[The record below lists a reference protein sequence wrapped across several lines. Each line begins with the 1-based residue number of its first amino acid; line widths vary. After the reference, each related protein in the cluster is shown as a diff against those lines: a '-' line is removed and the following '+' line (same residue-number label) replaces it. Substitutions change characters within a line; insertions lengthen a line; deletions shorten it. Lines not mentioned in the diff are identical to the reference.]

1 MSKGVIHAGKGTSLS
16 SGNANEN
23 ERRGWNEETYRRKNS
38 NPLNNYDWSRHH
50 LNFEV
55 VDGAVRPLG
64 SQEFSL
70 YERYQNTM
78 AELDYKEYK
87 DGATNKQHSYVEL
100 IVSGSTERM
109 RKIAF
114 GDQKVDFSR
123 NPEQWR
129 NWNVTR
135 TKDIEKWAVDVFDL
149 MCDRYGKENIIG
161 FEVHL
166 DETAPH
172 IHCNIVP
179 TAIKKRRGNVG
190 GYIKMDADG
199 NPMTY
204 TKGKHV
210 GEIIKISA
218 KKYEAL
224 SEDAKK
230 NFRRNERGT
239 VRVLSFATHFG
250 DKSEERSEKMSQLH
264 TELYERVGKKWG
276 LERGDVLAEL
286 SEEERRAR
294 KHLSKQ
300 ERKALDEAEGKKE
313 KLESITSTMKKEIDD
328 LDDTLLLYER
338 NKADMEDELKDLLKK
353 SEERAQMEKEIA
365 NKRAEHTELE
375 NKIVDKKEKLSRAE
389 AELDGKLRQNRI
401 LSDANQ
407 KLRREKAE
415 LEGEEAPLSRFL
427 RRPDVAKAWESH
439 RRLEDHAKG
448 AFTEAV
454 GSIRNFSERRSAD
467 FNDVERQ
474 SIATALFSKCRIES
488 WEPSEENLKKAG
500 EFLYSEWEP
509 DSTSSEWWNHVVN
522 LRIGQLASELFLQ
535 IGQSYGASGG
545 GGGSNI
551 TDLTDWSG
559 RKKR

>member
-23 ERRGWNEETYRRKNS
+23 ERRGWTEETYRRKNVQ
-38 NPLNNYDWSRHH
+38 PLNNYDWSRRQ

-55 VDGAVRPLG
+55 VNGAVRPLG
-64 SQEFSL
+64 SQEVSL
-70 YERYQNTM
+70 YERYQKLM

-100 IVSGSTERM
+100 IVSGSTEKM
-109 RKIAF
+109 RTMAF
-114 GDQKVDFSR
+114 GDQNVDYTR
-123 NPEQWR
+123 NPNQWQ

-135 TKDIEKWAVDVFDL
+135 TKDIEDWALDVFGF

-179 TAIKKRRGNVG
+179 TATKKQRGNVS
-190 GYIKMDADG
+190 GYFKVDANG
-199 NPMTY
+199 NPVTY

-210 GEIIKISA
+210 GEIVKISSR
-218 KKYEAL
+218 KYEAL
-224 SEDAKK
+224 SENAKK
-230 NFRRNERGT
+230 NYRKNERGT

-286 SEEERRAR
+286 PEEERRKR

-300 ERKALDEAEGKKE
+300 ERKALDEAEGRKSS
-313 KLESITSTMKKEIDD
+313 LESIISTMKKEIDD

-338 NKADMEDELKDLLKK
+338 NIADMEDELKLLEKK
-353 SEERAQMEKEIA
+353 SEEREQLEKEIA
-365 NKRAEHTELE
+365 NKRAEYTELE
-375 NKIVDKKEKLSRAE
+375 KKIRDKKEKLSRAE
-389 AELDGKLRQNRI
+389 TELDDKLRKNRI
-401 LSDANQ
+401 LSDSNQ

-427 RRPDVAKAWESH
+427 RRPDVAKAWEAH

-448 AFTEAV
+448 VFTEAV
-454 GSIRNFSERRSAD
+454 GSIRSFAERRSAD

-474 SIATALFSKCRIES
+474 SIATALISKCRIES
-488 WEPSEENLKKAG
+488 WEPNEENLKKAG

-509 DSTSSEWWNHVVN
+509 ESTSSEWWDHIVN
-522 LRIGQLASELFLQ
+522 LRIGQLAEELFLQ
-535 IGQSYGASGG
+535 IGRSYGASGG

-559 RKKR
+559 RKRR